1 MSVVGLRNKNDCAC
15 KGQRQFTRQ
24 PDSCCSSLL
33 IVTLLPQCNKKPT
46 SISEEYIAF
55 VIRVEVSKI
64 VKVAGYVEAGGKEM
78 RHG

>member
-1 MSVVGLRNKNDCAC
+1 MSPVELRNKNDCEC

-33 IVTLLPQCNKKPT
+33 IVTLLPQCNKKAT
-46 SISEEYIAF
+46 SVSEEYTAF
-55 VIRVEVSKI
+55 VIRVEVSKSM
-64 VKVAGYVEAGGKEM
+64 KVAGYIEVGGKEM